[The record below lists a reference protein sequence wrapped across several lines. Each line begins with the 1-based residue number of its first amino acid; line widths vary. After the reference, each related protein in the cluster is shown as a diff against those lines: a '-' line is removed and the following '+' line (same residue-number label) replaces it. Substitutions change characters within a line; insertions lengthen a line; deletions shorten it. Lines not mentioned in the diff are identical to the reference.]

1 MNLKGIL
8 KDKSDS
14 LKLFYFILIV
24 IISSFLGIL
33 ISSIIAPTDTDSLLN
48 ENIFRAKISQLIK
61 FLSLFLLYHHV
72 YYLTLYLMEA

>member
-33 ISSIIAPTDTDSLLN
+33 ISSIIMPTDTDSLLN
-48 ENIFRAKISQLIK
+48 ENIFR
-61 FLSLFLLYHHV
+61 LLR
-72 YYLTLYLMEA
+72 YLN